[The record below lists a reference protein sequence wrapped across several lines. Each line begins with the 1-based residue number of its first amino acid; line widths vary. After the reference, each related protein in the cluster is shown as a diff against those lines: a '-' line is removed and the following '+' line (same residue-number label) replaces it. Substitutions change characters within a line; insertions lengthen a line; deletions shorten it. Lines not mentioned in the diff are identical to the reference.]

1 MRYGHAVMEAVLE
14 QRENSNR
21 FSDFFIGAF
30 AGMRYIRRMDE
41 LTRDHGTQPLDG
53 LMVRWNLTNHE
64 LVEVSEEQLN
74 HKQVQKARKGR
85 QLTLHLMQKMMRAL
99 NALIVAKLDKD
110 ERTKFT
116 PYLHKQL
123 FNYAKGYDAAWTDP
137 NEELMPK

>member
-1 MRYGHAVMEAVLE
+1 MRYTRL
-14 QRENSNR
+14 
-21 FSDFFIGAF
+21 
-30 AGMRYIRRMDE
+30 MDE
-41 LTRDHGTQPLDG
+41 LTRDHGPQPLDG

-99 NALIVAKLDKD
+99 NAAAAAKLPKE
-110 ERTKFT
+110 ERGKFV

-123 FNYAKGYDAAWTDP
+123 FSYAKGHEAAWTDP